1 VIDIIQ
7 CLYYDWLGNIKYASI
22 VHSLAV
28 RCMYNLG
35 AHVHHEL
42 PSRSTTTAHLRD
54 LFWLCYFWDKHIS
67 LRTGQPSSITDGECD
82 LCLGAYTTIGSMED
96 STTPLFPSDL
106 HLTIIKSKVST
117 MLYSPPALHMLDS
130 DLLRVV
136 RELDNELE
144 EWRLSIPPFV
154 RPQLSMSSVQTAEK
168 LLHRENGMLIIF
180 IHLEYLYLLSA
191 IHRACGRCS
200 ALSHEPIWPAAI
212 RSSYALSVQASRS
225 TLLYLQVAYKHM
237 HRGAFW

>member
-42 PSRSTTTAHLRD
+42 PSQSTTRAHLRD

-67 LRTGQPSSITDGECD
+67 LRTGQPSSITDSECD
-82 LCLGAYTTIGSMED
+82 LCLSAYTTMGSMD
-96 STTPLFPSDL
+96 NSTIPLFPSDL

-117 MLYSPPALHMLDS
+117 MLYSPPALHMPDS
-130 DLLRVV
+130 ELLRVV

-144 EWRLSIPPFV
+144 EWRLSIPPFI
-154 RPQLSMSSVQTAEK
+154 RPQLSVSSVYTAKK
-168 LLHRENGMLIIF
+168 LLHQEHGMLIIF
-180 IHLEYLYLLSA
+180 IHLE
-191 IHRACGRCS
+191 
-200 ALSHEPIWPAAI
+200 
-212 RSSYALSVQASRS
+212 
-225 TLLYLQVAYKHM
+225 
-237 HRGAFW
+237 